1 MINQKISHYRIIEK
15 LGGGGMGVVYKAEDI
30 RLGRFVALKFL
41 PEDLTQDAQALAR
54 FRREAQAASALNH
67 PNICTIHDI
76 GDEDGRAFIVMEFL
90 NGLTLRHRIAGQ
102 PMDMGVLLNL
112 AIEISDALDAAHSH
126 GIVHRDIK
134 PANIFVTERG
144 SAKIL
149 DFGLAKVKGVTGATP
164 AGDSQQM
171 TYDSDA
177 MHLTS
182 PGSVVGTI
190 AYMSPEQALG
200 KVLDVRTD
208 LFSFGAVLFEMATGA
223 LPFPGQT
230 TAAVF
235 DAILNKNPISS
246 LHLNRQV
253 PSEMDRI
260 IAKALEKDR
269 ELRYQ
274 SAAEVRSDLKRL
286 KRDSGS
292 VRSTSVSMQPEP
304 AVATPVSGAVT
315 VAGTTAETI
324 QRNRRWLIAVSLLA
338 VAVLVGAFWWLRFRH
353 TLPFQHI
360 TIVKAT
366 SSGKAELAAISPDGK
381 YVAYLVQDGGKF
393 ALWMRH
399 IATNSNTQII
409 PPGDEAYRYINFS
422 PDGNY
427 VFFARQEPQDPS
439 VRLLYSVPVLGG
451 SAQPIVRDIDS
462 NPAFSPD
469 GKSFAFLRYNSPE
482 VGKFVLILHFLQSA
496 EERVLDQGPAAMAPH
511 SPSWSPDGKNLAATV
526 GLSTAQTTSL
536 ITIDASTGR
545 RHGILSGKN
554 GILSQPVWLPDGRSL
569 LVLQDKQD
577 SGYPR
582 RQIALISF
590 PDGALTPVTRDAN
603 DYTDIAIDASGVTI
617 ATVQRDL
624 RTSIDVVDES
634 GAGVSEVV
642 AEAPITGVAWTAD
655 GRVLYS
661 EDRQLFL
668 VSGGQSA
675 TALLPNEMIGV
686 REPDGCPDRT
696 SIVFTA
702 GLRGPENR
710 LNVYRLDTK
719 RGTLKRLTSG
729 TADDRPTCLHD
740 GSVVYVDNH
749 GGDEGTL
756 MLVPV
761 DGGAP
766 RKLVDSVTAY
776 STDVSL
782 DRRTASYTD
791 LNAPSDTLD
800 RFTVVDLNTG
810 KTLAQR
816 TIPKEWTADYRLS
829 PDGRGL
835 SYHRRIHGADNVYRE
850 NPNGGNSIAVTNYQS
865 GRIMDFRYAPDG
877 KKIAVIHV
885 NQQSDVALIR
895 DETDTT
901 DK

>member
-41 PEDLTQDAQALAR
+41 PEDLTQDSQALAR

-76 GDEDGRAFIVMEFL
+76 GDEGGRAFIVMEFL

-102 PMDMGVLLNL
+102 PMDIEVLLNL

-149 DFGLAKVKGVTGATP
+149 DFGLAKVTGATGATP
-164 AGDSQQM
+164 GRGEQTA

-182 PGSVVGTI
+182 PGSVVGTV

-200 KVLDVRTD
+200 KELDLRTD
-208 LFSFGAVLFEMATGA
+208 LFSFGAVLFEMATGT

-235 DAILNKNPISS
+235 DAILNKNPTSP
-246 LHLNRQV
+246 LHLNQQL
-253 PSEMDRI
+253 PAEMYRI

-274 SAAEVRSDLKRL
+274 SAAEMRSDLKRL

-292 VRSTSVSMQPEP
+292 ARSTSVSMQLEP
-304 AVATPVSGAVT
+304 AVTTPASGAVT
-315 VAGTTAETI
+315 VAGTTAETSEW
-324 QRNRRWLIAVSLLA
+324 NRGLLIVALLL
-338 VAVLVGAFWWLRFRH
+338 AVLVGAFWWLRFRR

-381 YVAYLVQDGGKF
+381 YVAFLVQDGGKF

-409 PPGDEAYRYINFS
+409 PPGDEPYRYINFS

-451 SAQPIVRDIDS
+451 SAQQIVRDIDS

-482 VGKFVLILHFLQSA
+482 VGKFVLILHSLQSA

-526 GLSTAQTTSL
+526 GLSTAQRTSL

-545 RHGILSGKN
+545 RREILSGKN
-554 GILSQPVWLPDGRSL
+554 GVLSQPVWLPDGRSL
-569 LVLQDKQD
+569 LVLQDNQD

-624 RTSIDVVDES
+624 RTSIDVLDES
-634 GAGVSEVV
+634 GAGLSEII
-642 AEAPITGVAWTAD
+642 AEAPATGLAWTAD

-686 REPDGCPDRT
+686 REPDGCPDGT

-702 GLRGPENR
+702 GVRGQENR
-710 LNVYRLDTK
+710 LNVYRLDT
-719 RGTLKRLTSG
+719 RSGTLKRLTSG
-729 TADDRPTCLHD
+729 SADDRPSCLHD

-756 MLVPV
+756 MLVPS

-810 KTLAQR
+810 KTLVQR
-816 TIPKEWTADYRLS
+816 TIPKEWTVEYRLS

-835 SYHRRIHGADNVYRE
+835 SYHRRMHGADNVYHE
-850 NPNGGNSIAVTNYQS
+850 NPNGGDSVAVTKYQS
-865 GRIMDFRYAPDG
+865 GRITDFRYSPDG
-877 KKIAVIHV
+877 KKIAVIHAS
-885 NQQSDVALIR
+885 QQSDVALIR
-895 DETDTT
+895 DEKDTT
-901 DK
+901 H